1 MAEKKSNSQGNYQKN
16 VIFKAEIGAKMAK
29 NMQKLK
35 KNQNWGKNKPKI
47 KKNINNR
54 QKLEK
59 KGIKVGANLL

>member
-1 MAEKKSNSQGNYQKN
+1 M
-16 VIFKAEIGAKMAK
+16 IFAAQIGAKMVTK
-29 NMQKLK
+29 KCTNNMQKLK